1 MYSRRDRGVTVSSI
15 ALVPIGPDGA
25 FDFSDVM
32 SSLRDRVELGLGE
45 TDFHALRFTYVV
57 FVDNIECC
65 YGPAGQAMF
74 YLDDRADPAA
84 NLNNQVAAG
93 PKFAMV
99 AIGGSPA
106 TGAHVFL
113 HEVGRRSARSSCPR
127 RTRRV
132 PVTATRR
139 ST

>member
-1 MYSRRDRGVTVSSI
+1 
-15 ALVPIGPDGA
+15 
-25 FDFSDVM
+25 
-32 SSLRDRVELGLGE
+32 
-45 TDFHALRFTYVV
+45 
-57 FVDNIECC
+57 
-65 YGPAGQAMF
+65 MF

-93 PKFAMV
+93 PRFAMV
-99 AIGGSPA
+99 ATGGSPA

-113 HEVGRRSARSSCPR
+113 HEVGHTSARSSCTR